1 MLLLLSIILFTAI
14 SASDVQPDIDPA
26 LQRRAEKVLE
36 KEFDKSSFSYTALAS
51 DEHKKLYLLESDGKQ
66 LGLIVFASSKGR
78 FERFTYLVVYN
89 FEIEVQKVKILA
101 YHSTHGTGVTSR
113 RWLRQFEGNSGE
125 TLRYGHDIQAI
136 SGATYSATSLTEDI
150 PALSQWVKE
159 QLAQ

>member
-14 SASDVQPDIDPA
+14 SVSDEKPDIDAA
-26 LQRRAEKVLE
+26 LLRRAEKVLE
-36 KEFDKSSFSYTALAS
+36 KEFDKTNFKYTALAS
-51 DEHKKLYLLESDGKQ
+51 EEHKKLYRLQSEGKQ

-125 TLRYGHDIQAI
+125 ALRYGDDIQAI

-159 QLAQ
+159 QLTP